1 MGAIG
6 PWLSAQRFW
15 VGSQRICGLI
25 HSTNIPAM
33 ALSRRIQAGNPGIPT
48 TVFWLRGA
56 IDAPDS
62 ENLCGWLDLD
72 DVIDALANGD
82 TYVNVHT
89 LQSLSGEIRG
99 QLK

>member
-1 MGAIG
+1 MVIG
-6 PWLSAQRFW
+6 PAVLGGKPEDLWADPFHEYPSY
-15 VGSQRICGLI
+15 GLVAADT
-25 HSTNIPAM
+25 SWE
-33 ALSRRIQAGNPGIPT
+33 SGNPDYGI
-48 TVFWLRGA
+48 LAQGA